1 MNLLFLKTLAMK
13 TSTIILLSLY
23 IGLTSCKKS
32 GSSGEE
38 QLGDAELSTK
48 VIASGLS
55 HVWEMAYTADDHIW
69 YTERSGKI
77 SRVNIQNGEKTLL
90 LNISDVDA
98 RGEGGLLGMVHHP
111 QFPAQPYLYVVY
123 NYNRSGTYSQ
133 KVVRYTFANNSLS
146 APQVLL
152 DQIPAGNIHNGSRLV
167 ISSDKLFISTGDA
180 GNANSAQNLSALS
193 GKILR
198 INLDGSIPADNPFNN
213 SPVWSYGHRNP
224 QGLVFANNKLYA
236 SEHGPDKDDEINL
249 IEKGRNYG
257 WPNVNGFCDESGEN
271 TFCNT
276 NNVRE
281 PLKSWTPTIAPSG
294 LTYYNHSLIPQ
305 WKNSLILAVLKGSKI
320 IMLKLDEA
328 GNTITNTEDYFANE
342 YGRKRA
348 VCVAPNGKVYF
359 ATSNG
364 SDDKIIEI
372 DRSN

>member
-1 MNLLFLKTLAMK
+1 MKTL
-13 TSTIILLSLY
+13 TLVLLSLW
-23 IGLTSCKKS
+23 IGFVSCKKS
-32 GSSGEE
+32 KSSGEE
-38 QLGDAELSTK
+38 NLSDAELSSK

-55 HVWEMAYTADDHIW
+55 HVWEMVYTADDQLW
-69 YTERSGKI
+69 FTERGGKI
-77 SRVNIQNGEKTLL
+77 SRINIQTGEKTLIHTVS
-90 LNISDVDA
+90 NVVA
-98 RGEGGLLGMVHHP
+98 RGEGGLLGMVLHP
-111 QFPAQPYLYVVY
+111 QFPAQPYVYVVY
-123 NYNRSGTYSQ
+123 NYNRSGTYTERVARFTYS
-133 KVVRYTFANNSLS
+133 NNSLS
-146 APQVLL
+146 AELVLL
-152 DQIPAGNIHNGSRLV
+152 DQIPANNNHNGSRLV

-180 GNANSAQNLSALS
+180 EVASSAQNLNSLS

-271 TFCNT
+271 TFCSN

-305 WKNSLILAVLKGSKI
+305 WKNSLILAVLKGSRI
-320 IMLKLDEA
+320 IRVQLDDA
-328 GNTITNTEDYFANE
+328 GNAVTATEDFFANE

-372 DRSN
+372 SRSN